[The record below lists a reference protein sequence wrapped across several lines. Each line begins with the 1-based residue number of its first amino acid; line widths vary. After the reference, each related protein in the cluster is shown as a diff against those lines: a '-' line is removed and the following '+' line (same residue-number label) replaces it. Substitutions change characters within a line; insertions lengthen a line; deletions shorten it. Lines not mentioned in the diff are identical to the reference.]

1 MQLNQ
6 SILKF
11 DFSKANEELG
21 KAIKTCRL
29 QFPQSESRATPE
41 TDFIKL
47 SMNDKCY
54 LHCILNAQKVVFNH
68 SVCLF
73 AFNLKFNL
81 YTTNK
86 SFHQNEMYSIDC
98 ER

>member
-11 DFSKANEELG
+11 EISKAHEELG
-21 KAIKTCRL
+21 KAIKTCRH
-29 QFPQSESRATPE
+29 QFPESESRATPD

-47 SMNDKCY
+47 SKNDKCY
-54 LHCILNAQKVVFNH
+54 LYCILNAQKVVFNQ
-68 SVCLF
+68 SVN
-73 AFNLKFNL
+73 AFQLKFNL

-86 SFHQNEMYSIDC
+86 SFHQNECIP
-98 ER
+98 